1 MLRLDYQALEV
12 ESNKLKA
19 EGDTFEDC
27 INTMTKI
34 INALPDIWEAETC
47 DQYLEQFTNARPT
60 LMEVR
65 QMIQDMALQMDSISR
80 NFAQADS
87 DMRSQMQ

>member
-19 EGDTFEDC
+19 EGNTFEDC
-27 INTMTKI
+27 INTMTEI

-87 DMRSQMQ
+87 EMRSQMQ

>member
-27 INTMTKI
+27 INTMTQI

-87 DMRSQMQ
+87 EMRSQMQ

>member
-19 EGDTFEDC
+19 EGNTFEDC
-27 INTMTKI
+27 INTMTQI

-87 DMRSQMQ
+87 EMRSQMQ

>member
-1 MLRLDYQALEV
+1 MLRLDYEALAI

-19 EGDTFEDC
+19 EGDTFEEC
-27 INTMTKI
+27 INTMTNI
-34 INALPDIWEAETC
+34 ISALPDIWEAETC
-47 DQYLEQFTNARPT
+47 DQYLVQYDAAKPT

-65 QMIQDMALQMDSISR
+65 QLIQDMALQMDSISR

>member
-27 INTMTKI
+27 INTMTQI